1 MSDWSATTAVAMTT
15 RTPVFQLPDDFWSH
29 TPRDPNDGRLSGM
42 LGINGT
48 HFHVEALPV
57 TRMHGYQVG
66 ADPLSESRLE
76 GLIAEFNVPGF
87 ETVRINDRDYVLVI
101 TPVAR

>member
-1 MSDWSATTAVAMTT
+1 MTT

-29 TPRDPNDGRLSGM
+29 TPRDPHGGRLSGM